1 VETSEAELPG
11 SAPDQ
16 GLLPPGHGSVTW
28 RFFMIASPFGVSVGT
43 VRRAFPGVETC
54 DVPTF
59 RRSEESFKF
68 LVSGIL

>member
-1 VETSEAELPG
+1 
-11 SAPDQ
+11 
-16 GLLPPGHGSVTW
+16 
-28 RFFMIASPFGVSVGT
+28 MIASPFGVSVGT

-59 RRSEESFKF
+59 RRSDESFKF